1 MAREYT
7 LTLSDATIERIESVA
22 ENLGKSNN
30 EVIEDLM
37 AEHHDELPDR
47 LSDAERQRM
56 LKVLE
61 RIRNRPSSKTDEDV
75 RREIEEIRAARK
87 SGGRRT
93 PVE

>member
-7 LTLSDATIERIESVA
+7 LTLSDATIERIESTA
-22 ENLGKSNN
+22 ENLGKSSS

-37 AEHHDELPDR
+37 TQNHKLPDR
-47 LSDAERQRM
+47 LSDAERERM
-56 LKVLE
+56 LKVLD

-75 RREIEEIRAARK
+75 RRELEEIRAARR

-93 PVE
+93 PIE

>member
-7 LTLSDATIERIESVA
+7 LTLSDATIERIESAA

-37 AEHHDELPDR
+37 AKHYDELPDR

-75 RREIEEIRAARK
+75 RREIDEIRAARK